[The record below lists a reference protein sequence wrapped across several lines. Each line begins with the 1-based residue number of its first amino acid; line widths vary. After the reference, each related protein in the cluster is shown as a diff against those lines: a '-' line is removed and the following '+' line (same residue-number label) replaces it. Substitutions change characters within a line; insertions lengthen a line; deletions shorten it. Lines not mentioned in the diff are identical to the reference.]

1 MKFLYENLLKTYM
14 NLADDIFGNNQK
26 ENPSVQDAM
35 YEAVN
40 SDKFITSMPDDVPLA
55 RIHYSEVRKMK
66 SADTKDRD
74 FNEESKVMH
83 KSSTTTKL
91 EIGKKEYK
99 KKYTKDERSKKENL
113 KSNFPPK
120 KQRSKSFKKK
130 KENRNL
136 VSVVSLNSNNNF
148 LPKQSKEDKGILTS
162 FINKTPVNKI
172 PGEIKV
178 KHRDFNDSELNS
190 LSYRRALKY
199 DKRTYFQY
207 YFSLIKTREFT

>member
-1 MKFLYENLLKTYM
+1 MLYEMKFLYENLLKTYM

-74 FNEESKVMH
+74 FNEESKVLH

-99 KKYTKDERSKKENL
+99 KKYFMGKINENIKDENSESEDVSKDN
-113 KSNFPPK
+113 
-120 KQRSKSFKKK
+120 
-130 KENRNL
+130 
-136 VSVVSLNSNNNF
+136 
-148 LPKQSKEDKGILTS
+148 
-162 FINKTPVNKI
+162 
-172 PGEIKV
+172 
-178 KHRDFNDSELNS
+178 
-190 LSYRRALKY
+190 
-199 DKRTYFQY
+199 
-207 YFSLIKTREFT
+207 